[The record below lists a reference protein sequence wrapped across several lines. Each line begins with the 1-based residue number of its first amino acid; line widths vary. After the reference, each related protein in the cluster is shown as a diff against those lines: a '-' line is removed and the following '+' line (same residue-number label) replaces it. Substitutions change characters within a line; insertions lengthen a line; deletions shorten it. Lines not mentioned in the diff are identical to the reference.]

1 MRYTRRQS
9 VRVANKRFSIQAFFF
24 YFSFIR
30 LFVVI
35 CYYYFG
41 FDFPSSPYISN
52 SNHTKTSCW
61 ELTIIAIW
69 LSFFMLG
76 LSNCHVLW
84 FYVSKWNR
92 SQNKYLERFV
102 FVGIG
107 SRLFMPIW
115 SDVMSAHVNSWQL
128 FWIWIKW
135 REEKKSEISRIISHK
150 SLWISVQAS

>member
-1 MRYTRRQS
+1 MY
-9 VRVANKRFSIQAFFF
+9 VAFSWHDVHPTPIGSCCQQEIFDSSFFF

-92 SQNKYLERFV
+92 SQNKYLKRFI

-135 REEKKSEISRIISHK
+135 REKKIRNKPHNFT
-150 SLWISVQAS
+150 